1 MKKLREGFNRNQIKY
16 LAILVMVMDHCHHF
30 FQDGGLL
37 YYLCRIP
44 SRITGPVM
52 AYFIVEG
59 YLHTRNV
66 KKYAWRLFL
75 FSLISWPFYV
85 YFEYGSFEFVSF
97 VEGMVYSQPAIYIK
111 SSGMSLVLN
120 LFGVFSTLL
129 CCLLAVMV
137 LDRKKWNTVT
147 KTALIAGILWISLFT
162 DWRWFLVAY
171 SICFF
176 VFRDD
181 HRKMW
186 LGYSVVTL
194 LYCFW
199 VVPDNPFLMRMEPA
213 FAPYRLA
220 GFLVIPLMEYGY
232 NGKPGKKTPFNQ
244 YFFYLFYPTHH
255 LLLGIL
261 RQIFGV

>member
-1 MKKLREGFNRNQIKY
+1 MKELRDGLNRNHIKY
-16 LAILVMVMDHCHHF
+16 LAILFMVMDHCHHF
-30 FQDGGLL
+30 FPDGGLL
-37 YYLCRIP
+37 YYLCRVP

-66 KKYAWRLFL
+66 RKYALRLFL

-85 YFEYGSFEFVSF
+85 FFEYGSFEFMYF
-97 VEGMVYSQPAIYIK
+97 TEGMVFSQPAICINAG
-111 SSGMSLVLN
+111 GMSLVMN
-120 LFGVFSTLL
+120 LLGVFSTLL

-137 LDRKKWNTVT
+137 LDSKKLNGFAKAV
-147 KTALIAGILWISLFT
+147 LLMGILWLSLFT
-162 DWRWFLVAY
+162 DWRWFLVGY

-176 VFRDD
+176 VFRND
-181 HRKMW
+181 HTKMW

-199 VVPDNPFLMRMEPA
+199 VVPDNPFLLRMEPG

-220 GFLVIPLMEYGY
+220 SFLVIPLMEYCY
-232 NGKPGKKTPFNQ
+232 NGKPGKKSTFNQ
-244 YFFYLFYPTHH
+244 YFFYWFYPAHH

-261 RQIFGV
+261 RLTLGK